1 MAAPGY
7 GMTVDSMGYV
17 WTCSSTVARFD
28 PMTEQWQTNSVGGSG
43 GCMED
48 GKGTLYM
55 SGGNNNILAVDTET
69 LQVKNTYPVT
79 QYVHGISIDF
89 YGYVWG
95 VSMGSEAYR
104 LDITQGGAF
113 QTFPNLVGAYTYS
126 DMTGFA
132 LSNVGGTPSG

>member
-1 MAAPGY
+1 
-7 GMTVDSMGYV
+7 GYV
-17 WTCSSTVARFD
+17 WTCSGNAGRFD
-28 PMTEQWQTNSVGGSG
+28 PMTETWQTASVGGNG

-55 SGGNNNILAVDTET
+55 SGGNNNIVAVDVETLAVKTS
-69 LQVKNTYPVT
+69 YPVS

-104 LDITQGGAF
+104 LDIAQNGAF
-113 QTFPNLVGAYTYS
+113 QTFSGLVGAYTYS

-132 LSNVGGTPSG
+132 LSNVGQPSG